1 MNEDNPPAQLRM
13 KRIQK
18 VSRVLRILC
27 GIAFVLCSLIA
38 IASLFAPITKPTRM
52 DIRWG
57 NQETSTAQK
66 ESQKASGEPVTD
78 VKTVRVRFSIGD
90 DEYANPPIEE
100 KIKPGFQWIA
110 RPLVFGA
117 VLFWSAGIAV
127 LYRLFKLYEQ
137 GMIFTP
143 ANVRCIKWLG
153 LWALSGWAL
162 SNVVQIS
169 KFITYNSADVDL
181 GLTSTFFAGVLVLL
195 MSWIMEEGGKIQ
207 EEHSLTI

>member
-1 MNEDNPPAQLRM
+1 MNEANLPQQPRM
-13 KRIQK
+13 RRIQK
-18 VSRVLRILC
+18 VSRMLRILC
-27 GIAFVLCSLIA
+27 GIAFVICALIA

-52 DIRWG
+52 DVRWG
-57 NQETSTAQK
+57 NQAATATQK
-66 ESQKASGEPVTD
+66 DSQNDSAEAESD

-110 RPLVFGA
+110 RPLIFA
-117 VLFWSAGIAV
+117 AILFWSVGIAV
-127 LYRLFKLYEQ
+127 LYRLFKLYEK

-143 ANVRCIKWLG
+143 ANVQCIKWLG
-153 LWALSGWAL
+153 LWALAGWAL
-162 SNVVQIS
+162 SNAVQIL
-169 KFITYNSADVDL
+169 KLIAYDSADVNL

-207 EEHSLTI
+207 EEHALTI